1 MTIPA
6 CLEDKKTHL
15 HSQLAGLTPSDLCTV
30 KPFIP
35 ILNHY
40 YEVLLVPISTF
51 HYVLVLFQMSY
62 RITVCTANPP

>member
-1 MTIPA
+1 MTIPG

-15 HSQLAGLTPSDLCTV
+15 HSQLAGLTPSDLYTV

-51 HYVLVLFQMSY
+51 PLCLSPIPDVLLHHCLY
-62 RITVCTANPP
+62 C